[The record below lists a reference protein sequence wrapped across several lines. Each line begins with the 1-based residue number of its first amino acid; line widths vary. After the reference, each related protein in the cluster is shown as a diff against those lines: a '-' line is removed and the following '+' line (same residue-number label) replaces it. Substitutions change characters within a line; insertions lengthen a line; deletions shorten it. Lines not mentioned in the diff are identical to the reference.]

1 MWDTPCTDGRSGL
14 KTKQEPIEPLR
25 TNCTINKCSGTR
37 FWVSQTNQC
46 GTCAFNKSRPTRR
59 VPRDSSPSGSKKGR
73 MIRNNPRWYL
83 CSPQPG
89 IVGVIPHQYFCCLI
103 QITLNLG
110 DLVGLGRVLRG
121 RSSTSGRFDPK
132 HSWFSRVDH
141 TVRTEGHRRK
151 GTLDNTLGIP
161 RQSSGNVQQ
170 ANTPLNGP
178 MDKPG
183 QSTTKM

>member
-14 KTKQEPIEPLR
+14 KTKQEPIGPLR

-37 FWVSQTNQC
+37 FWVSQTNQS

-73 MIRNNPRWYL
+73 MIRHNPRWYL

-89 IVGVIPHQYFCCLI
+89 IVGVVPHQYFCCLI

-121 RSSTSGRFDPK
+121 VAVRAVDLTRNIHGLAESIIPFVQRDISEKARSTILSI
-132 HSWFSRVDH
+132 SRDKAV
-141 TVRTEGHRRK
+141 VMCSRRPH
-151 GTLDNTLGIP
+151 L
-161 RQSSGNVQQ
+161 
-170 ANTPLNGP
+170 
-178 MDKPG
+178 
-183 QSTTKM
+183 